1 MYNGVLRKICKTL
14 IDLHTKEQ
22 RFGKFIHELF
32 NFIGDVIAP
41 ISGVGYTICFPT
53 IHGKGWL
60 HLKLEYCWLI
70 ITFHSSLAWLLLCC
84 QRPPSSSS
92 VLACS
97 PGSTQD
103 LPSCLTLNENEY
115 FRLPFSYDVNIANT
129 SRDKHGCNANQ
140 IHRKIKDKY
149 GRSILPHSFYE
160 LKFI

>member
-41 ISGVGYTICFPT
+41 ISGVGYTICFPA
-53 IHGKGWL
+53 IHWKGWL
-60 HLKLEYCWLI
+60 HLKLENCWLI

-97 PGSTQD
+97 PSLTQD
-103 LPSCLTLNENEY
+103 LPSCLTLKENEY
-115 FRLPFSYDVNIANT
+115 FRVPFSYDVDCLTIANT
-129 SRDKHGCNANQ
+129 SRDKHGCNVNQ
-140 IHRKIKDKY
+140 NHQRIEDKY
-149 GRSILPHSFYE
+149 WNQSYHTVSMG
-160 LKFI
+160 